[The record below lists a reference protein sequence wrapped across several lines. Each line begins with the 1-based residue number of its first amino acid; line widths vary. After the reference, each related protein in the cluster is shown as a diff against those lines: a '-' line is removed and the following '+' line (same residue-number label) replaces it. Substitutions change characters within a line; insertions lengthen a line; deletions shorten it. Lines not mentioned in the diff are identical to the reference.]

1 VEAILEFYTFISN
14 SASYHAMYLLHR
26 APLFFFKQIMV
37 SIDLRSLIYI
47 TAHIWKLV
55 ITTISHNTY
64 YITLSS
70 TKPSRNSWAVK
81 CFFARITSRSKKK
94 TIVQILANIYND
106 IDYERWITFGT
117 YYTTF
122 ACIYIFYISEWTDT
136 LKKYAKDIHEIEMK
150 KIHAEDKHKQT
161 DMCIVQD

>member
-1 VEAILEFYTFISN
+1 M
-14 SASYHAMYLLHR
+14 H
-26 APLFFFKQIMV
+26 
-37 SIDLRSLIYI
+37 
-47 TAHIWKLV
+47 
-55 ITTISHNTY
+55 TISLYQAPNHLEIVEQWNAS
-64 YITLSS
+64 LLELL
-70 TKPSRNSWAVK
+70 AGV
-81 CFFARITSRSKKK
+81 KK